1 MCRTR
6 RPAAS
11 TYSALVGP
19 CPAKPIS
26 IPGSAQAGSQNSRRL
41 AGAAVKQGK
50 TILCAWGRIYVGL
63 VERDEELRQG
73 VLTLLGHH
81 LAEFYGQKPRA
92 VLERFLQ
99 LALDGAWTLT
109 DRAA

>member
-1 MCRTR
+1 
-6 RPAAS
+6 
-11 TYSALVGP
+11 
-19 CPAKPIS
+19 
-26 IPGSAQAGSQNSRRL
+26 
-41 AGAAVKQGK
+41 VKQGK
-50 TILCAWGRIYVGL
+50 AILCAWGRIYSSTQAFSFL
-63 VERDEELRQG
+63 QCTTLRSYNTDEELRQG

-109 DRAA
+109 DREA